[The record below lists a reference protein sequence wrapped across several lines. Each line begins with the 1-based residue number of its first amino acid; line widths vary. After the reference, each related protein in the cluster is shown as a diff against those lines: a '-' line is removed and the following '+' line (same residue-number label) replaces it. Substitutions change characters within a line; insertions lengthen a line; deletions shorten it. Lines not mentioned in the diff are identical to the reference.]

1 MRLLHV
7 TPFFLPYFGG
17 IEYYIYYVS
26 RELVKR
32 GHSVSVYTSRTT
44 PNLPEMEYMD
54 GVLVRRFM
62 PVRYLFGY
70 PLVPKLF
77 KELLKSDAD
86 LIHCHINGPMMAE
99 QAATASKL
107 KGLPL
112 VITIHQCALPAE
124 DVLTARKSLAN
135 ILAAFYKGLFL
146 AYDLA
151 IAKKIILVSPSAT
164 NLVSSLVKYHDKIV
178 VIPDGV
184 DTKLFRPKRLRS
196 RSSNGP
202 FRVLYVGR
210 FMPFKGLDT
219 LIEAF
224 YLLRRRRAD
233 VRLLLVGRGPTKELA
248 EKKVKELGMMDQVEF
263 LGQIP
268 NHKGLVDAYNSADA
282 FVLPS
287 RSPAEGF
294 GMVLL
299 EAMACGLPVVAT
311 RVGGIPYVLGDGLYG
326 KLVKPRDPYEL
337 ASALDQIHNNDK
349 LSEMRKNSRRRACS
363 FSWKW
368 IAGRIE
374 EVYKELLEE
383 ERD

>member
-1 MRLLHV
+1 MKLIHV

-44 PNLPEMEYMD
+44 PNLPEREYMD
-54 GVLVRRFM
+54 GVLVRRFT
-62 PVRYLFGY
+62 PVRYLLGY

-77 KELLKSDAD
+77 EELLKSDAD
-86 LIHCHINGPMMAE
+86 LIHCHISGPMMAE
-99 QAATASKL
+99 LAATASKL

-112 VITIHQCALPAE
+112 VVTVHQCALPAE
-124 DVLTARKSLAN
+124 DMLTERRSFAHILTAL
-135 ILAAFYKGLFL
+135 YKWLLL

-151 IAKKIILVSPSAT
+151 IAKKVILVSPSAI
-164 NLVSSLVKYHDKIV
+164 NLVSSLVKHHDKLV
-178 VIPDGV
+178 VIPCGV
-184 DTKLFRPKRLRS
+184 DTKLFRPKRLRGRLS
-196 RSSNGP
+196 KGP

-224 YLLRRRRAD
+224 YMLRRRWAD
-233 VRLLLVGRGPTKELA
+233 VRLLLVGKGPTRELA
-248 EKKVKELGMMDQVEF
+248 EKKVEELRIMDQVEF

-268 NHKGLVDAYNSADA
+268 SRDDLVDIYNSSDV

-294 GMVLL
+294 GIVLL

-311 RVGGIPYVLGDGLYG
+311 RVGGIPYVLGDGAYG
-326 KLVKPRDPYEL
+326 KLVKPRDPHEM
-337 ASALDQIHNNDK
+337 ASALDQILSDGDQLSK
-349 LSEMRKNSRRRACS
+349 LRDVSRDRARY
-363 FSWKW
+363 FNWNW
-368 IAGRIE
+368 IARRIE
-374 EVYKELLEE
+374 EVYEE
-383 ERD
+383 VLGEE